1 MKKRNL
7 IVSIILLA
15 LTIATLIEIRDLPI
29 GSLSSPQVGFFPLV
43 LAIILGILCLVLLGQ
58 TIKRKDEVKAPPWV
72 SGRGLQPL
80 ILTTVILFL
89 YGFFFEPLGY
99 LITTFLLIAFLVG
112 AFGTKKWWVVITI
125 ALISTVGSYLL
136 FDTLLKASL
145 PKGLLG
151 SILGG

>member
-15 LTIATLIEIRDLPI
+15 LTIATLIETRKLPI

-43 LAIILGILCLVLLGQ
+43 LAIILGILSLVFLGK
-58 TIKRKDEVKAPPWV
+58 TIKSKDEGKAPPWV
-72 SGRGLQPL
+72 TGGGLRPL
-80 ILTTVILFL
+80 ILTTGVLFL

-99 LITTFLLIAFLVG
+99 LISTLLLIGFLVG
-112 AFGTKKWWVVITI
+112 AFGTKKWWVVITV
-125 ALISTVGSYLL
+125 ALISTVASYLL

-145 PKGLLG
+145 PKGLLEG
-151 SILGG
+151 ILR